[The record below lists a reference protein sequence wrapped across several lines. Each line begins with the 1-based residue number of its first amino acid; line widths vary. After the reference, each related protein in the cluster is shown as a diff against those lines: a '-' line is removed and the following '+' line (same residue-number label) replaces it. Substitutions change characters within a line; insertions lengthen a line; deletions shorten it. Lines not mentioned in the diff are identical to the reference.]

1 MRYYADHKDMG
12 GSAVKE
18 KPVLKGLKLPFENKK
33 EAADIYGTDYRKEDY
48 RCVSVNVHNVKSVE
62 KDETDLGNGV
72 KCEKLYITTE
82 RGEHFELNM
91 FMYPKEK
98 E

>member
-18 KPVLKGLKLPFENKK
+18 KPVMKDLKLPFENKK
-33 EAADIYGTDYRKEDY
+33 LAADIYGTDYKKEDH
-48 RCVSVNVHNVKSVE
+48 RCVSVNVHHVKSVE
-62 KDETDLGNGV
+62 RDETDLGNGV
-72 KCEKLYITTE
+72 RCETLYVTTK
-82 RGEHFELNM
+82 RGEHFELKM
-91 FMYPKEK
+91 FKYEK